1 MSSLTLYMTDH
12 CALCEEVL
20 DMLFTVPAMR
30 GVTLNSVD
38 IALDDALVEEYGL
51 RIPVLKANNSELAA
65 PIDIETLQSWLRD
78 HCE

>member
-1 MSSLTLYMTDH
+1 
-12 CALCEEVL
+12 
-20 DMLFTVPAMR
+20 MR
-30 GVTLNSVD
+30 GVTLNTVD

-78 HCE
+78 HCK